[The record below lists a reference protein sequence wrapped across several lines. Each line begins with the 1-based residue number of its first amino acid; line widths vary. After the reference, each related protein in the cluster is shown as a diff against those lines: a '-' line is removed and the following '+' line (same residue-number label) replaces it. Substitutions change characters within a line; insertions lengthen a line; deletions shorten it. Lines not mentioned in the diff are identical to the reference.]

1 MNFRRDVWDK
11 AVAVAKLDPAPTPHD
26 LRHTCASWMLNG
38 GVPSSVVS
46 RHLGHESI
54 KITHDIYGDV
64 DQASAQ
70 LAADFM
76 GDALL

>member
-1 MNFRRDVWDK
+1 
-11 AVAVAKLDPAPTPHD
+11 
-26 LRHTCASWMLNG
+26 MLNG
-38 GVPSSVVS
+38 GVPSAVVS

-64 DQASAQ
+64 DAASAQ

-76 GDALL
+76 DRALS

>member
-1 MNFRRDVWDK
+1 
-11 AVAVAKLDPAPTPHD
+11 
-26 LRHTCASWMLNG
+26 
-38 GVPSSVVS
+38 VS

-54 KITHDIYGDV
+54 KITVDIYGDV

-76 GDALL
+76 AGATGLSAG